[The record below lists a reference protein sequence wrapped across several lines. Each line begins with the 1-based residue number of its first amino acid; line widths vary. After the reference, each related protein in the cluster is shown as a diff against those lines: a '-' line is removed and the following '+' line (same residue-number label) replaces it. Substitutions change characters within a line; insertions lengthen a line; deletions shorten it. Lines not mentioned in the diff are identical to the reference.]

1 MDLPGGTYDRWMTGT
16 RPHDLVEHE
25 MAVLFRRAR
34 AFSGEIAKEVHPGL
48 EPAAYALL
56 LRVDEVGEVR
66 LTDLASYY
74 GIGKPTASRQI
85 GLLTSLGLVQRVE
98 DSSDRRSAKL
108 SMTEDGTARL
118 ARARAARRAR
128 FASLLEG
135 WVDADTRRFGE
146 LLGQFN
152 RMQD

>member
-1 MDLPGGTYDRWMTGT
+1 MTGT

-56 LRVDEVGEVR
+56 VRVDEVGEIR

-74 GIGKPTASRQI
+74 GIGKPTVSRQL
-85 GLLTSLGLVQRVE
+85 GLLTDLGLVGRIE
-98 DSSDRRSAKL
+98 DTSDRRSAKI
-108 SMTEDGTARL
+108 SMTQDGRDRL
-118 ARARAARRAR
+118 ARARAARRVR
-128 FASLLEG
+128 FQSILAS
-135 WVDADTRRFGE
+135 WDDPDIQRFGE

>member
-1 MDLPGGTYDRWMTGT
+1 
-16 RPHDLVEHE
+16 

-66 LTDLASYY
+66 MTDLAAYY
-74 GIGKPTASRQI
+74 GIGKPTVSRQI
-85 GLLTSLGLVQRVE
+85 AMLTDLGLVTGVE
-98 DSSDRRSAKL
+98 DATDRRSSKL
-108 SMTEDGTARL
+108 SMTADGRARL
-118 ARARAARRAR
+118 ARARAARRVR
-128 FASLLEG
+128 YGRLLDA
-135 WVDADTRRFGE
+135 WDDADIRRFGE

>member
-1 MDLPGGTYDRWMTGT
+1 MTGT

-34 AFSGEIAKEVHPGL
+34 SFSGEIAKEVHPGL

-66 LTDLASYY
+66 LTDLAGYY

-85 GLLTSLGLVQRVE
+85 ALLTDLGLVQRAE

-108 SMTEDGTARL
+108 SMTDDGAARL

-128 FASLLEG
+128 FESLLDG
-135 WVDADTRRFGE
+135 WDDADTRRFGE
-146 LLGQFN
+146 LLAQFN

>member
-1 MDLPGGTYDRWMTGT
+1 MGPYAAPMTVT

-25 MAVLFRRAR
+25 FAVLFRRAR
-34 AFSGEIAKEVHPGL
+34 VFSGEIAKEVHPGL

-74 GIGKPTASRQI
+74 GVGKPTVSRQI
-85 GLLTSLGLVQRVE
+85 ALLSRLGLVQRVA
-98 DSSDRRSAKL
+98 DATDRRSAKL
-108 SMTEDGTARL
+108 SMTEDGQHRL
-118 ARARAARRAR
+118 ARARSARRRR
-128 FASLLEG
+128 FERLLSS
-135 WVDADTRRFGE
+135 WDHQDIQRFGE